1 MKLAMIVESL
11 FEKYGI
17 VNSEEKDALLV
28 MSLILDVYFL
38 QGKLMRRGISLI
50 LTLNLEANAFTV
62 KHPSFMDCLEMS
74 KEMVIQKRARLGYAG
89 LATIADRLWNLG
101 STITSWS
108 LNKMQVINLT
118 DGSVNGKF
126 VWVFGINDEN
136 NRIVVLEEVE

>member
-17 VNSEEKDALLV
+17 VNLEEKDALLV

-38 QGKLMRRGISLI
+38 QGKLMRRGIDLI
-50 LTLNLEANAFTV
+50 LILNLEANVFIV
-62 KHPSFMDCLEMS
+62 KRLSFMDCLEMS
-74 KEMVIQKRARLGYAG
+74 KEMAIQKRARLGYAG
-89 LATIADRLWNLG
+89 LAIIADRLWNLG
-101 STITSWS
+101 STITSRR